1 MRPVGVIVEGKQLN
15 LNNQQQQLNNK
26 QYLQRQNAKRDSTV
40 AVGETPPPPLPN
52 RATETTTAKSPSRKW
67 TSAFRVVQSMTR
79 FRNLPKVFLFKKNFG
94 FWFIYF
100 DFLCHHPFVII
111 CC

>member
-1 MRPVGVIVEGKQLN
+1 MRPVGVIVEGKKLN
-15 LNNQQQQLNNK
+15 LNNQQQQQFNKK

-40 AVGETPPPPLPN
+40 AIGETPPPPLPN

-79 FRNLPKVFLFKKNFG
+79 FRNLPKVFFG
-94 FWFIYF
+94 FWFLIYLF
-100 DFLCHHPFVII
+100 
-111 CC
+111 